1 MPIPPKEK
9 RFKNLT
15 RILNGVWAAS
25 PWNADRMIERAIEVI
40 EDMYLVVQDEKPLKK
55 VVKKK

>member
-1 MPIPPKEK
+1 
-9 RFKNLT
+9 
-15 RILNGVWAAS
+15 
-25 PWNADRMIERAIEVI
+25 MIERAIEVI